1 MATGIQLVA
10 QRIKQLRFERAWP
23 QEQLADICD
32 VSVRTVQRVEHGETF
47 SLETLKAL
55 AAAFD

>member
-1 MATGIQLVA
+1 MVA